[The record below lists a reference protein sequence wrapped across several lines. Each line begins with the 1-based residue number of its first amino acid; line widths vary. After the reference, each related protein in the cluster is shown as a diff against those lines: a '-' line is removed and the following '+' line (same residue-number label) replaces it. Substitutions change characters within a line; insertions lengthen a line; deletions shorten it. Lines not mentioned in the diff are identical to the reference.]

1 MDDCC
6 NIDTASA
13 VACPACGET
22 GPVVGAAPV
31 RSHRADSPDGAWQHC
46 ATVDCPVVFH
56 LNGETVTS
64 RDVVARVGA
73 KAIAKPEP
81 VCFCFAH
88 TREAIAVDLVEHDDI
103 STIKDSIK
111 VAVAAGLCA
120 CEHLN
125 PDGSCC
131 LAAVHRTIKSI
142 RADATVAAS
151 AGH

>member
-6 NIDTASA
+6 NIDNASA

-31 RSHRADSPDGAWQHC
+31 RAHRSDAAEGAWQHC
-46 ATVDCPVVFH
+46 ATVGCRVVFH
-56 LNGETVTS
+56 LNGEAVTE
-64 RDVVARVGA
+64 RDVVAQVGV
-73 KAIAKPEP
+73 KGTDKPEP

-88 TREAIAVDLVEHDDI
+88 TREAIAVDLVEHDDT

-111 VAVAAGLCA
+111 VAVADGLCA

-131 LAAVHRTIKSI
+131 LAAVHRTIKSM
-142 RADATVAAS
+142 RADTDVAAPAS
-151 AGH
+151 R